1 MKNFDVVEGNLKAVY
16 DVDRVNMWY
25 LHIKNVNGVWVSVQ
39 WMHVSNIQYL
49 FQTKLPVI
57 AG

>member
-1 MKNFDVVEGNLKAVY
+1 MNNFNVVEGNLKAVY

-39 WMHVSNIQYL
+39 WMHVSNIQDL

-57 AG
+57 NK

>member
-25 LHIKNVNGVWVSVQ
+25 LHIKNVNDCWVSVQ

>member
-1 MKNFDVVEGNLKAVY
+1 MKNFEVVEGNLMAVK
-16 DVDRVNMWY
+16 DLDRENMWY
-25 LHIKNVNGVWVSVQ
+25 LHIKNVNGGWRSVQ
-39 WMHVSNIQYL
+39 WMHISNIQDL

>member
-1 MKNFDVVEGNLKAVY
+1 MNNFNVVEGNLKAVY
-16 DVDRVNMWY
+16 DVDRVNMWS
-25 LHIKNVNGVWVSVQ
+25 LHIKNVNDCWVSVQ

-57 AG
+57 EG